1 MSESNEH
8 RAGRLHGLW
17 AMTNRELKKWYKAP
31 VIFTLSIVQPII
43 WMGLLGKA
51 MNISALFGGS
61 TFTNSIM
68 SQPGIITQFTKALMT
83 YGMTQTQANLFLTN
97 PNGIGSVFSGVGN
110 AVLLSTFNTTS
121 YFSFMAVGMI
131 AFTALFTTA
140 FSGMSVVWDRRLGF
154 LNKALSTP
162 VSRGVII
169 FSKVLSAT
177 FRSMFQAGI
186 IILIAIAFGLQFG
199 ATFNPVYVLGV
210 FAILFLICVGLSSM
224 FIAITIRS
232 TRIETPMAVM
242 NLITLPLMFASNA
255 FFPTS
260 IMPSWLKAV
269 ANVNPM
275 TYTTDAVRQLL
286 IYNSINWWGTV
297 GGQMGIG
304 LDFLYVGIFAV
315 VVASIGIAL
324 SWRFLSK

>member
-1 MSESNEH
+1 MTENNGNSKN
-8 RAGRLHGLW
+8 RLHGLW
-17 AMTNRELKKWYKAP
+17 ALTNRELKKWYKAP
-31 VIFTLSIVQPII
+31 VIFTLSIIQPII

-61 TFTNSIM
+61 SFTQSIM
-68 SQPGIITQFTKALMT
+68 SQNNIGTQFATALSR
-83 YGMTQTQANLFLTN
+83 YGMPIANVPGFLTN
-97 PNGIGSVFSGVGN
+97 QDGIGSVFSGIGD
-110 AVLLSTFNTTS
+110 AVLLNTFKTTS

-162 VSRGVII
+162 VSRGVIV
-169 FSKVLSAT
+169 FSKVLSAAL
-177 FRSMFQAGI
+177 RSMFQAGI
-186 IILIAIAFGLQFG
+186 IIVIAIAFGLQFG
-199 ATFNPVYVLGV
+199 ASFNPLYLLGV
-210 FAILFLICVGLSSM
+210 FGILFLICVGLSSM

-232 TRIETPMAVM
+232 TRMETPMAVM

-260 IMPSWLKAV
+260 IMPSWLQTIAQF
-269 ANVNPM
+269 NPM

-286 IYNSINWWGTV
+286 INSPIDF
-297 GGQMGIG
+297 GQVAM
-304 LDFLYVGIFAV
+304 DFAYVGAFAL
-315 VVASIGIAL
+315 VVAALGIVL
-324 SWRFLSK
+324 SWRFLNK